1 MCSLPWLQG
10 PWDEAHAAPV
20 LHWCKIMDALH
31 EVGCPPV
38 QLGVQGWQAG
48 RPVLAA
54 GRTVVLKLPDWA
66 AEALR

>member
-1 MCSLPWLQG
+1 M
-10 PWDEAHAAPV
+10 
-20 LHWCKIMDALH
+20 LHWFKLMEALH

-48 RPVLAA
+48 RPVLSAYWS
-54 GRTVVLKLPDWA
+54 VLLKLPDWA